1 MMQKRGTTSFSPFF
15 YYGAQ
20 NLSILLENGLYGP
33 SKTIES
39 FLDAIKLENAF
50 FIRLKC
56 FMLTI

>member
-20 NLSILLENGLYGP
+20 NLSISLENGLYGP

-39 FLDAIKLENAF
+39 FLDAFKMENALF
-50 FIRLKC
+50 L
-56 FMLTI
+56 LG